1 MKNMKCL
8 YCDETIKQYSLYSLF
23 IEKDMLCIKC
33 RNKLKPIR
41 RKFNINELE
50 VEYFYDYD
58 SLFKTIL
65 LQYKECYDEALKD
78 IFLYRIDDYI
88 KLKYH
93 DYKVVYVPSSEEKL
107 NIRGFNHLKLIYE
120 KLNLEEIEDLYMK
133 EQLIQ
138 EGKDGKQRK
147 RMIDN
152 YEYHGPKIKK
162 LLILDDV
169 CTTGSSLYGVYK
181 AFLGKAESIKAIVLG
196 KKESTF
202 NK

>member
-1 MKNMKCL
+1 MKCL

-23 IEKDMLCIKC
+23 IEKDSLCIKC
-33 RNKLKPIR
+33 RKQLRPIR
-41 RKFNINELE
+41 RKFNINELD

-78 IFLYRIDDYI
+78 LFLYKIGDYI
-88 KLKYH
+88 KFKYH
-93 DYKVVYVPSSEEKL
+93 DYKVVYVPSSEEKI
-107 NIRGFNHLKLIYE
+107 NMRGFNHLKLIYE
-120 KLNLEEIEDLYMK
+120 KLEFDEVEGLYMK
-133 EQLIQ
+133 EQLVQ
-138 EGKDGKQRK
+138 EGKDAKQRK
-147 RMIDN
+147 GMMNN
-152 YEYHGPKIKK
+152 YEYHGVQIKK

-169 CTTGSSLYGVYK
+169 CTTGSSLYGLYK